1 MKDHTTAANH
11 RPPFEVLLDYCRD
24 NQITHRSNIEM
35 KLVAVS
41 VNGAAALYELGLQ
54 VTPNDQVLQVT
65 LEIPVAAAHEEMRPL
80 VAEVVARANYRLI
93 IGHFDLDMDNGR
105 LRYRVGHVIG
115 SAALSNETIMALI
128 GMALEMADR
137 YFPALMT
144 VMFAGHTPSDAVY
157 LSELTSDLN
166 EQGEDAPR
174 SCGESAA
181 HRNLPMEKPGGAQRE
196 VPSTPH
202 VKGAEDP
209 DEKSRGDRSG

>member
-11 RPPFEVLLDYCRD
+11 RPPFEVLWDYCRD

-174 SCGESAA
+174 SCGVSAA
-181 HRNLPMEKPGGAQRE
+181 HRNLPMEKPGEAQRE
-196 VPSTPH
+196 APSTLH
-202 VKGAEDP
+202 VKGAEDA
-209 DEKSRGDRSG
+209 DEKSRKGRSG

>member
-1 MKDHTTAANH
+1 
-11 RPPFEVLLDYCRD
+11 
-24 NQITHRSNIEM
+24 
-35 KLVAVS
+35 
-41 VNGAAALYELGLQ
+41 
-54 VTPNDQVLQVT
+54 
-65 LEIPVAAAHEEMRPL
+65 
-80 VAEVVARANYRLI
+80 
-93 IGHFDLDMDNGR
+93 MDNGR

-174 SCGESAA
+174 SCGEY
-181 HRNLPMEKPGGAQRE
+181 RNLPMEKPGGAQRE

-209 DEKSRGDRSG
+209 D

>member
-1 MKDHTTAANH
+1 MKDHTIAANH

-35 KLVAVS
+35 KLVAIS

-80 VAEVVARANYRLI
+80 VAEAVARANYRLLV
-93 IGHFDLDMDNGR
+93 GHFDLDMDNGR

-166 EQGEDAPR
+166 ELGEDAPR

-181 HRNLPMEKPGGAQRE
+181 HRNLPMEKPGGVQGD
-196 VPSTPH
+196 VPSTLPDE
-202 VKGAEDP
+202 GAEDP
-209 DEKSRGDRSG
+209 DEKSRRGRSG

>member
-1 MKDHTTAANH
+1 MMKDHTTAANH

-54 VTPNDQVLQVT
+54 VTPNDQILQVT

-80 VAEVVARANYRLI
+80 VAEVVARANYRLL

-157 LSELTSDLN
+157 LSELSSDLH
-166 EQGEDAPR
+166 EQGEDVPR

-181 HRNLPMEKPGGAQRE
+181 YRNLPMEKPGEAQRE
-196 VPSTPH
+196 V
-202 VKGAEDP
+202 
-209 DEKSRGDRSG
+209 

>member
-1 MKDHTTAANH
+1 
-11 RPPFEVLLDYCRD
+11 
-24 NQITHRSNIEM
+24 
-35 KLVAVS
+35 
-41 VNGAAALYELGLQ
+41 
-54 VTPNDQVLQVT
+54 
-65 LEIPVAAAHEEMRPL
+65 MRPL
-80 VAEVVARANYRLI
+80 VAEVVARANYRLL

-166 EQGEDAPR
+166 EQGEDVSR

-196 VPSTPH
+196 APSTPH
-202 VKGAEDP
+202 VKGAKDP

>member
-54 VTPNDQVLQVT
+54 VTPNDQILQVT
-65 LEIPVAAAHEEMRPL
+65 LEIPVAAAHEDMRPL

-137 YFPALMT
+137 YFSALMT

-166 EQGEDAPR
+166 EPGEDVSR

-181 HRNLPMEKPGGAQRE
+181 HRNSPIEKFGEVQGD
-196 VPSTPH
+196 VPSTLPDE
-202 VKGAEDP
+202 GAEDP
-209 DEKSRGDRSG
+209 DEKNRRGRSG